1 MNRKQIYIFCAIL
14 ITLLIIS
21 CEERDLL
28 KTPNAKISKFENVKL
43 WLGDTL
49 NYFGENFP
57 TPSSDNYFLLK
68 VDSDTNN
75 NIIISSEQTD
85 IWTHS
90 RISLINNGI
99 YNSGT
104 ISLIFAGD
112 TSDARLVTFIKFPL
126 LDTVEIN
133 SATFI
138 MGYEFGELD
147 EKPKH
152 EVYLS
157 NNLIVSTHEI
167 TQKIY
172 SLVTNDNPSEINGL
186 DLPVHTITWEDAVS
200 FCNQLSSLY
209 GFAEVYNLSNPSPT
223 INLESDGWRL
233 PTEAEWEYIAGGGS
247 GNQFIGYSDLA
258 DGAWYNINSGF
269 VPHEV
274 GRKQANSFGIY
285 DILGNVAEFCSDGF
299 VSDFYSTT
307 YSSTFSSTMSGTFSS
322 EIIATNPL
330 AYSGDEIHVVRGGSS
345 VQSDRYCRLTA
356 RSSSLKSNN
365 DNNIVGFRIVRTVLK

>member
-1 MNRKQIYIFCAIL
+1 MSGKQIYIFCAIL

-28 KTPNAKISKFENVKL
+28 QTPNAKISKFENVIL

-57 TPSSDNYFLLK
+57 APNTSNYFLLK
-68 VDSDTNN
+68 VDSDSSNN
-75 NIIISSEQTD
+75 KIIPSEQAN

-90 RISLINNGI
+90 RISLINNGS

-112 TSDARLVTFIKFPL
+112 TSEARLVSFKKIPL

-133 SATFI
+133 SATFS

-147 EKPKH
+147 EKPVH

-157 NNLIVSTHEI
+157 NNLIVTKFEI

-172 SLVTNDNPSEINGL
+172 SLVTGYNLSVINDL
-186 DLPVHTITWEDAVS
+186 DLPVHTITWEDAAS
-200 FCNQLSSLY
+200 FCNELSLLY
-209 GFAEVYNLSNPSPT
+209 GFTEVYNLSGSSAT
-223 INLESDGWRL
+223 INLEQSGWRL
-233 PTEAEWEYIAGGGS
+233 PTEAEWEYIAGA
-247 GNQFIGYSDLA
+247 GNSDQFIGYSDLA

-274 GRKQANSFGIY
+274 GTKQPNSFGIY
-285 DILGNVAEFCSDGF
+285 DILGNVAEYCTDGF
-299 VSDFYSTT
+299 ISDFYSRT
-307 YSSTFSSTMSGTFSS
+307 YSSTYSSTISGTFSA
-322 EIIATNPL
+322 EIIATNPV
-330 AYSGDEIHVVRGGSS
+330 AYSGDEIYVVRGGSS

-356 RSSSLKSNN
+356 RSSSQKSNDGN
-365 DNNIVGFRIVRTVLK
+365 FIGFRIVRTVLK